1 MSSNAF
7 NDGPAFPIHPASAMD
22 GQLVRETQGMTLRD
36 YFAAKAMQALICE
49 LANTE
54 QADEEM
60 QKLGLVEGD
69 FDRLVAKCS
78 YDYADAMLKER
89 KK

>member
-1 MSSNAF
+1 MTIPF
-7 NDGPAFPIHPASAMD
+7 G
-22 GQLVRETQGMTLRD
+22 GQSHAVFESGYGGIPLRD
-36 YFAAKAMQALICE
+36 YFAAKAMQALIRE

-60 QKLGLVEGD
+60 QKLGLVEGE
-69 FDRLVAKCS
+69 FDRLVAKCA

-89 KK
+89 KGEQ